1 MVPATRDR
9 AEVALAMS
17 ASHLSDLAAE
27 VAQRLRTVFAVL
39 DDLKSQTERE
49 YLYSVVVRHVR
60 SAQPMALLGA
70 ADVIEPTAEVI
81 VPLQDGARIDLNV
94 DDGSLV
100 LYVVEPSGKDAA
112 VALSVGRTEDLRR
125 GLSRILASA
134 GVR

>member
-1 MVPATRDR
+1 MSPL
-9 AEVALAMS
+9 AL
-17 ASHLSDLAAE
+17 E
-27 VAQRLRTVFAVL
+27 VAQRLRTALAVL
-39 DDLKSQTERE
+39 DDLKSSTERD
-49 YLYSVVVRHVR
+49 YLYSVLVAHVR
-60 SAQPMALLGA
+60 SAAPMSLLGA

>member
-1 MVPATRDR
+1 MVASPQIIDRQTALERTFAAAFHALDETRD
-9 AEVALAMS
+9 AQVVA
-17 ASHLSDLAAE
+17 HLYE
-27 VAQRLRTVFAVL
+27 FIV
-39 DDLKSQTERE
+39 K
-49 YLYSVVVRHVR
+49 HVR
-60 SAQPMALLGA
+60 SAAPMSLLGA

>member
-1 MVPATRDR
+1 MVTAT
-9 AEVALAMS
+9 
-17 ASHLSDLAAE
+17 SHLSQRAQHLIKTFQAA
-27 VAQRLRTVFAVL
+27 FAAL
-39 DDLKSQTERE
+39 DDFKSDERSFIYE
-49 YLYSVVVRHVR
+49 QIVRHVR